1 MKRVYFVF
9 IMLIIIL
16 VSGCSSSNKE
26 EVRLFIENAFKTRA
40 DVVFLYKDKEVLS
53 GYFSPEALEQNRA
66 YLDWSPKGQWNNV
79 KDMKYSTTLRISNL
93 KIDGKRATAEVFE
106 TVVVTWD
113 FVDPAK
119 VAGMEFTKEDAWSN
133 RKHLVTVVLNPEG
146 NWIIEQDMVP

>member
-9 IMLIIIL
+9 IMLIIIV

-26 EVRLFIENAFKTRA
+26 EVRLFIEDAFKTRA

-66 YLDWSPKGQWNNV
+66 YLDWSPKGQWSNV

-93 KIDGKRATAEVFE
+93 KVDGKRATA
-106 TVVVTWD
+106 
-113 FVDPAK
+113 K
-119 VAGMEFTKEDAWSN
+119 VAGTEFTKEDAWSN

>member
-1 MKRVYFVF
+1 MKKVYLIF
-9 IMLIIIL
+9 ILMIL
-16 VSGCSSSNKE
+16 MISSGCSRSNKE
-26 EVRLFIENAFKTRA
+26 EVRLFIEDAFKTRA

-53 GYFSPEALEQNRA
+53 GYFSPEAMEQNRA
-66 YLDWSPKGQWNNV
+66 YLDWSPNGRWNNV
-79 KDMKYSTTLRISNL
+79 KDMKYSTTLRISSL

-119 VAGMEFTKEDAWSN
+119 VAGTEFTKEDAWSN